1 MKNMLKSSLILLL
14 FAASAVL
21 FNISCEKEAL
31 AQTSTPTVPQP
42 LGLLLFSKGGD
53 KNNEFWLA
61 KYDGTN
67 QTKITIA
74 SFPTGGEIDKNS
86 FKISPDGKSI
96 FFCLYIIGTNQQSIY
111 SCNADGSGLTKIIDN
126 VDEIAQAL

>member
-1 MKNMLKSSLILLL
+1 MKNMLKSSIVLLL
-14 FAASAVL
+14 FAVSAVL

-31 AQTSTPTVPQP
+31 AQTSAPSTPTA
-42 LGLLLFSKGGD
+42 LGLLLFSKDGD
-53 KNNEFWLA
+53 KSNELWLA

-74 SFPTGGEIDKNS
+74 SFPTGGDIDRSTIKM
-86 FKISPDGKSI
+86 SPDGKKI
-96 FFCLYIIGTNQQSIY
+96 FFCMYIPGSNVQSIY
-111 SCNADGSGLTKIIDN
+111 SCNADGTGLTKLIDN

>member
-1 MKNMLKSSLILLL
+1 MLKSSLILLL
-14 FAASAVL
+14 FATSAVL

-31 AQTSTPTVPQP
+31 AQTTAPTVPQP

-53 KNNEFWLA
+53 KSNELWLGN
-61 KYDGTN
+61 YDGSN

-74 SFPTGGEIDKNS
+74 SFPTGGDIDRSTIKM
-86 FKISPDGKSI
+86 SPDGKKI
-96 FFCLYIIGTNQQSIY
+96 FFCMFIAATNVQSIY